1 VLGTAR
7 LAKVAVGRGVD
18 RFVMISSDKAVR
30 PTSMMGATKR
40 IAERVISELA
50 PNGTTF
56 VSVRFGNVLESSGS
70 VVPLFKRQI
79 AAGGPVTVTSPK
91 VRRYFMT
98 VSEAVDLVLVA
109 GTVGLNGE
117 IMVLEMGELIK
128 VCDLARRLI
137 KLSGLIPDKDIKIE
151 YTGLRPG
158 EKEYE
163 EVMTDDED
171 VVRTSIDKIWVMKGV
186 RNAERGTRNAEGGEK
201 KRSFGQDQQDQQ
213 DKRRRNHGGT
223 EGEVVNGRRN
233 VDLGRIED
241 LVLKNDVKGL
251 WEVAGE
257 CVPENEFAK
266 RE

>member
-1 VLGTAR
+1 
-7 LAKVAVGRGVD
+7 
-18 RFVMISSDKAVR
+18 
-30 PTSMMGATKR
+30 
-40 IAERVISELA
+40 
-50 PNGTTF
+50 
-56 VSVRFGNVLESSGS
+56 
-70 VVPLFKRQI
+70 
-79 AAGGPVTVTSPK
+79 
-91 VRRYFMT
+91 
-98 VSEAVDLVLVA
+98 
-109 GTVGLNGE
+109 
-117 IMVLEMGELIK
+117 
-128 VCDLARRLI
+128 
-137 KLSGLIPDKDIKIE
+137 
-151 YTGLRPG
+151 
-158 EKEYE
+158 
-163 EVMTDDED
+163 
-171 VVRTSIDKIWVMKGV
+171 MKGV